1 MSGLYFQGGKHF
13 STKVVLNKKIKK
25 YIYIYMCVCVCVC
38 QLNMKPANSYV
49 LKERFLFHKRM

>member
-25 YIYIYMCVCVCVC
+25 YIYIYMSVCVRVRVCVCVC
-38 QLNMKPANSYV
+38 MSTKY
-49 LKERFLFHKRM
+49 ETRE